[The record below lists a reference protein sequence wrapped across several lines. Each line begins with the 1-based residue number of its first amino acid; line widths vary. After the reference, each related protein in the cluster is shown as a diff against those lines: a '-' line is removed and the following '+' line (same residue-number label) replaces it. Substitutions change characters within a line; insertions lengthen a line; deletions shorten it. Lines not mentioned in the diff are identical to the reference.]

1 MKTSRLL
8 LTLALAAAPY
18 IAHAGVTL
26 GVDQA
31 ELITDLVPGEKRV
44 LKLKVSNSGT
54 DATPVT
60 VYTEDWQINHGTPD
74 FNNETH
80 ARALGRRVT
89 VSPASFDLGPGATRE
104 VTVVLDAGSQE
115 FAAGSY
121 WSAVFVQSA
130 RLAPAP
136 ATAETVGLGAQMR
149 VVERIGVLLFADSV
163 PEAKPLAADVAITDI
178 KRTPEGLGVTIKNPS
193 PYMRLASAA
202 TVSLTPFAGGVT
214 QKIPLHSFR
223 LLPGSSQEIAVALPT
238 DVTGLGRTSV
248 LAVIDYG
255 AQDLV
260 VGEARLTF

>member
-8 LTLALAAAPY
+8 LALALVAAPF
-18 IAHAGVTL
+18 ITRAGVTL

-60 VYTEDWQINHGTPD
+60 VYTEDWQINRGEPD
-74 FNNETH
+74 FNNQTH

-89 VSPASFDLGPGATRE
+89 VSPASFDLAPGASRE
-104 VTVVLDAGSQE
+104 VTVVLDPGSE
-115 FAAGSY
+115 PFAAGSY
-121 WSAVFVQSA
+121 WSAVFVQNA

-136 ATAETVGLGAQMR
+136 VTAKTEGLGAQMR
-149 VVERIGVLLFADSV
+149 VIERIGVLLFADSV
-163 PEAKPLAADVAITDI
+163 PEAKPLPADIAITDI
-178 KRTPEGLGVTIKNPS
+178 KRTPAGLDVTVKNPS
-193 PYMRLASAA
+193 PYMRLANAA
-202 TVSLTPFAGGVT
+202 TVSLTPFAGGAT

-223 LLPGSSQEIAVALPT
+223 LLPGSSQDVAVALPAAA
-238 DVTGLGRTSV
+238 DGIGRTSV

-255 AQDLV
+255 AKDLV